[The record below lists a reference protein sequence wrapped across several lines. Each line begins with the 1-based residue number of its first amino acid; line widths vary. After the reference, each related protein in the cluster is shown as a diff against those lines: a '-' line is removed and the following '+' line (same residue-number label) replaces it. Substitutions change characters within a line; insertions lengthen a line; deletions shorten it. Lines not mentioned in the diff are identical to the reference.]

1 MRNAAQGYVVVVV
14 TDATITAIAAG
25 EEDITVKSASVCI
38 LHCAQSIHWL
48 RLVGKFQILIETN
61 VKRASTPS
69 KIAQWGRENLSQI
82 MCKQFGAYLLNT

>member
-38 LHCAQSIHWL
+38 LHCAQSIH
-48 RLVGKFQILIETN
+48 
-61 VKRASTPS
+61 
-69 KIAQWGRENLSQI
+69 
-82 MCKQFGAYLLNT
+82 